1 MHPRTTVGLGR
12 VLLVFLILVSI
23 VRAAEAQALQCGIR
37 GTVFDQSGVAISWAV
52 VKAENRASGHAY
64 ATVASRAGEYWFRD
78 LPVGSYLVTAV
89 SPGFRVLQVPAAAIQ
104 GDATGVLPLKLSR
117 AVNATKVEVNASA
130 GDSRTTMAARKKERG
145 RAANVPSWD
154 LSQSHLTDL
163 FESDYTL
170 CN

>member
-1 MHPRTTVGLGR
+1 
-12 VLLVFLILVSI
+12 VFLILVSI

-117 AVNATKVEVNASA
+117 AAAANTVDVNAPTAAPRTKKAVET
-130 GDSRTTMAARKKERG
+130 RERS
-145 RAANVPSWD
+145 RAADSFSGDLFPS
-154 LSQSHLTDL
+154 LLTDQ
-163 FESDYTL
+163 FESQYTL